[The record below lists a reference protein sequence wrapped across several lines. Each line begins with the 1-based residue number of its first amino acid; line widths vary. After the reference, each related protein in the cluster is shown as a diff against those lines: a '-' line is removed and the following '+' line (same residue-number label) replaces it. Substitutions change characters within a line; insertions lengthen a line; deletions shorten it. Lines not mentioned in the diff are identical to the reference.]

1 MVADGSR
8 QPGRGRI
15 AFVAACGALLT
26 GWMAATAAQFSAR
39 PFEPDAVELDHPAIA
54 YRIAPR
60 TDPVARLTERLL
72 AGTATLAFDG
82 PSGYLRSLLN
92 ALDIPV
98 ESQIVVF
105 SKTSLQ
111 RVRISPSNPRA
122 IFFNDDVAV
131 AWMRGGFI
139 EIAAQDPAQGIGFY
153 LLPQEARTGPR
164 LFSDGQCLG
173 CHYTAAAEG
182 VPGLL
187 LRSIPTASDGAT
199 MPWLG
204 NATMDHRTPPE
215 ERWGG
220 WYVTGRVGAQRHLGN
235 LTTLERSAQELP
247 AWDPASRTLTTL
259 EGRFDTSG
267 YLSAHSDIVA
277 LLVFQHQARVMNLL
291 TRVGWLARLAAADH
305 PPPGIDARL
314 PPSINELVDAML
326 FIGEAPLE
334 DVSGTSGFAERFA
347 ARGPRDSKG
356 RSLRELEL
364 KQRLMRYPCSYMV
377 YSAAFD
383 GLPAGAREMVYRRMK
398 RILSGE
404 EREPRYAQAALNG
417 RTVIEILRET
427 KKNMPEWF

>member
-8 QPGRGRI
+8 RTRRGKI
-15 AFVAACGALLT
+15 ASAAATGALLA
-26 GWMAATAAQFSAR
+26 GWMAATAAQFNAGT
-39 PFEPDAVELDHPAIA
+39 FEPDVVELDHPAIS

-98 ESQIVVF
+98 ESQIAVF

-111 RVRISPSNPRA
+111 GMRVSPSNPRT
-122 IFFNDDVAV
+122 IFFNDNVAV
-131 AWMRGGFI
+131 AWMRGGLI
-139 EIAAQDPAQGIGFY
+139 EIAAQDAAQGIGFY
-153 LLPQEARTGPR
+153 LLPQEAGIGPR
-164 LFSDGQCLG
+164 LFRDGQCLG
-173 CHYTAAAEG
+173 CHYSAAAEG
-182 VPGLL
+182 IPGLL
-187 LRSIPTASDGAT
+187 LRSIPTASDGAPL
-199 MPWLG
+199 PWLG

-220 WYVTGRVGAQRHLGN
+220 WYVTGRIGAQRHLGN
-235 LTTLERSAQELP
+235 LTTLERRTQELP
-247 AWDPASRTLTTL
+247 AWDPSRTLTTL

-267 YLSAHSDIVA
+267 YLSVHSDIVA

-291 TRVGWLARLAAADH
+291 TRVGWLARLAAADN
-305 PPPGIDARL
+305 PPPGVDARL
-314 PPSINELVDAML
+314 PASVNELVDALL
-326 FIGEAPLE
+326 FVGEAPLE
-334 DVSGTSGFAERFA
+334 DVSGTSGFAERFT

-364 KQRLMRYPCSYMV
+364 KQRLMRYSCSYMV

-383 GLPAGAREMVYRRMK
+383 GLPDSAREIVYRRMK
-398 RILSGE
+398 SILSGE
-404 EREPRYAQAALNG
+404 EREPRFAHLASTRGAI
-417 RTVIEILRET
+417 IEILRET
-427 KKNMPEWF
+427 KKNLPAWF

>member
-8 QPGRGRI
+8 QSGRRRI
-15 AFVAACGALLT
+15 AFAAAAVALLA
-26 GWMAATAAQFSAR
+26 GWIAATAAQFNAGA
-39 PFEPDAVELDHPAIA
+39 FEPDAVELDHPAIA

-60 TDPVARLTERLL
+60 ADPVARLTERLL
-72 AGTATLAFDG
+72 AGTAALAFEG

-98 ESQIVVF
+98 ESQIAVF

-111 RVRISPSNPRA
+111 GVRVSPSNPRT

-139 EIAAQDPAQGIGFY
+139 EIAAQDPAQGVGFY
-153 LLPQEARTGPR
+153 LLPQEAGIGPR
-164 LFSDGQCLG
+164 LFPDGQCLG
-173 CHYTAAAEG
+173 CHYSAAAEG
-182 VPGLL
+182 IPGLL
-187 LRSIPTASDGAT
+187 LRSIPTASDGAPL
-199 MPWLG
+199 PWLG

-220 WYVTGRVGAQRHLGN
+220 WYVTGRIGAQRHLGN
-235 LTTLERSAQELP
+235 LTTLERRAQELP
-247 AWDPASRTLTTL
+247 AWDPSRTLTTL

-267 YLSAHSDIVA
+267 YLSVHSDIVA
-277 LLVFQHQARVMNLL
+277 LLVFQHQARVTNLL
-291 TRVGWLARLAAADH
+291 TRVGWLARLAAADN
-305 PPPGIDARL
+305 PPPGVDARL
-314 PPSINELVDAML
+314 PPSVNELVDAML
-326 FIGEAPLE
+326 FVGEAPLE
-334 DVSGTSGFAERFA
+334 DVSGTSGFAERFT

-383 GLPAGAREMVYRRMK
+383 GLPDSAREMVYRRMK

-404 EREPRYAQAALNG
+404 EREPRYALLASTRNAI
-417 RTVIEILRET
+417 IEILRGT
-427 KKNMPEWF
+427 KKGLPTWF